1 MRLQTNWQISAL
13 EAAVDGERS
22 LVREAFAALVWQAI
36 LSESPQ
42 KASYPVKTV

>member
-1 MRLQTNWQISAL
+1 MRIQTNWQILAL

-22 LVREAFAALVWQAI
+22 LAREDFAALAWQAI

-42 KASYPVKTV
+42 KASYPAKRV